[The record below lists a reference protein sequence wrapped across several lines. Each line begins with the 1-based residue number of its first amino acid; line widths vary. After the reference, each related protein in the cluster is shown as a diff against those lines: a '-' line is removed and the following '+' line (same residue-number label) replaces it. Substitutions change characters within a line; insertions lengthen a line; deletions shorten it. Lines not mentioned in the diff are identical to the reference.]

1 MRADGSDK
9 PQRVL
14 PNEPLQ
20 VDEAVWSRDG
30 RWLVYRTGVTGGVRD
45 IYARQL
51 SGDTTRITVAAGA
64 ADEYMP
70 ALSPDG
76 RWITYVSV
84 ESGKEEV
91 YVRPF
96 PETSRARWQVSAA
109 GGSNPAWSHSG
120 RELFYVDRADSMITV
135 TVTGTTDFQI
145 GPRRALFSTRPF
157 LLLPL
162 HRTYDVFPDDQ
173 SFLMLKRPFTATTV
187 ANRLTVVLNWFSEVR
202 AKVRQ
207 GR

>member
-1 MRADGSDK
+1 
-9 PQRVL
+9 
-14 PNEPLQ
+14 
-20 VDEAVWSRDG
+20 
-30 RWLVYRTGVTGGVRD
+30 
-45 IYARQL
+45 
-51 SGDTTRITVAAGA
+51 
-64 ADEYMP
+64 
-70 ALSPDG
+70 
-76 RWITYVSV
+76 
-84 ESGKEEV
+84 
-91 YVRPF
+91 
-96 PETSRARWQVSAA
+96 
-109 GGSNPAWSHSG
+109 
-120 RELFYVDRADSMITV
+120 MITV